1 MPRPRSSAAVERE
14 KASSACLEAEY
25 GPDGANATVPATE
38 TMLTTSERPA
48 ASSPGAR
55 SDGLQLVPSSRNES
69 RAPRAREDIGR
80 ALPVDRDLL
89 PVNEEAHPPHAL
101 RRARDNHQ
109 GGGPRYAFVLG
120 RGDPRERRP

>member
-1 MPRPRSSAAVERE
+1 MTCRGE
-14 KASSACLEAEY
+14 C
-25 GPDGANATVPATE
+25 ATAGV
-38 TMLTTSERPA
+38 
-48 ASSPGAR
+48 R
-55 SDGLQLVPSSRNES
+55 SDGLQLVSSSRNES

-89 PVNEEAHPPHAL
+89 PVNEEAHRQHAL

-109 GGGPRYAFVLG
+109 GGGPRHAFVLG